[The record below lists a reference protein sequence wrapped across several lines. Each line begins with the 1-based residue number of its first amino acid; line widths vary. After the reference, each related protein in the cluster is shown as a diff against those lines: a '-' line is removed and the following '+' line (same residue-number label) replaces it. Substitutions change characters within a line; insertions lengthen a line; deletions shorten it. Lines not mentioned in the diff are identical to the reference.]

1 MKLPLPVLAEQ
12 YAQSVYAAAFSVC
25 RNIHDAQDVMQETFL
40 AYHITNK
47 DFSSQEH
54 IRSWLLRVAINKAK
68 NLRRSAQSRLTL
80 PLEDWAQTLVFPEP
94 ADRKLFE
101 AVMDLQEQF
110 RVVLHLH
117 YYEGYSVKEIARLLR
132 LGESAV
138 KHRLVRGRAQL
149 KEILKE
155 DWNNDGS

>member
-1 MKLPLPVLAEQ
+1 MKQPLQVLAEQ
-12 YAQSVYAAAFSVC
+12 YAESVYAAAFSIC
-25 RNIHDAQDVMQETFL
+25 RNIQDAQDIMQETFL
-40 AYHITNK
+40 AYHITNI
-47 DFSSQEH
+47 DFASHEH
-54 IRSWLLRVAINKAK
+54 IRAWLLRVAINKAR
-68 NLRRSAQSRLTL
+68 NMCRSAQHQRTL

-101 AVMDLQEQF
+101 TVMALPEQF

-117 YYEGYSVKEIARLLR
+117 YYEGYSVREIAKLLR

-138 KHRLVRGRAQL
+138 KHRLARGRAQL
-149 KEILKE
+149 KEVLKE